1 MTKIQT
7 TGSYDRK
14 SGDFSISICPNDNHL
29 FTLDGLSIDDMKE
42 LKSLVDIL
50 LESYEDAI
58 PKAEDIMPPWGHSDM
73 EALCYTE
80 EELNAMC
87 DKVASDQEKEKCR
100 EYNLREAEYY
110 DNRVKLDNKFEE
122 ELRKNGYDWT
132 PLMTE
137 KVKKWVLSTEVDGM
151 SGEVIVSLPD
161 DLLEATNLKEGD
173 QVEWIDNGDGTYAMK
188 KVTKPLLMEEC

>member
-50 LESYEDAI
+50 LESYED
-58 PKAEDIMPPWGHSDM
+58 ER
-73 EALCYTE
+73 T
-80 EELNAMC
+80 
-87 DKVASDQEKEKCR
+87 R

-110 DNRVKLDNKFEE
+110 DKRAKLDLEYEKSQYYWDTDRNKS
-122 ELRKNGYDWT
+122 LNTSSYDYMIAAGYE
-132 PLMTE
+132 MTADGFWIPPQ
-137 KVKKWVLSTEVDGM
+137 KPDTIKKWVLPTNVDG
-151 SGEVIVSLPD
+151 STGDIIVNLPD
-161 DLLEATNLKEGD
+161 DLLEATNLNEGD
-173 QVEWIDNGDGTYAMK
+173 YVEWISNDDGTYTMK
-188 KVTKPLLMEEC
+188 KVTKPLPMEEC